1 MEYKLQSG
9 KKPILKSKYPFV
21 DMKVEDYFD
30 VKNIAQAS
38 MSSLCN
44 QYSKKLGKK
53 FTTSKEGKSIR
64 VRREA

>member
-1 MEYKLQSG
+1 MEFPIETKPKPKL
-9 KKPILKSKYPFV
+9 KIKYPLVELEVEQSFV
-21 DMKVEDYFD
+21 

-53 FTTSKEGKSIR
+53 FTTSKEGESIR
-64 VRREA
+64 VRREL